1 MMRQPQY
8 TDHPEDRKKS
18 RQILLRLLAVYFSLG
33 VLLVGVTHVR
43 AKFNGLQSVPVQQEA
58 VAR

>member
-1 MMRQPQY
+1 MRQPRY
-8 TDHPEDRKKS
+8 PDHPDDRKKS

-33 VLLVGVTHVR
+33 VLLVGVTHVG
-43 AKFNGLQSVPVQQEA
+43 AKFSDPQSAPVNQEA

>member
-1 MMRQPQY
+1 MRQPRY
-8 TDHPEDRKKS
+8 LDHPNDRKKS

-33 VLLVGVTHVR
+33 VLLVGVTHVG
-43 AKFNGLQSVPVQQEA
+43 AKFTGPQSAPVNQEA

>member
-1 MMRQPQY
+1 MRHPHY

-18 RQILLRLLAVYFSLG
+18 RQILLRLVAVYFSLG

-43 AKFNGLQSVPVQQEA
+43 AKLTEPQAGPVQQQA
-58 VAR
+58 VVR

>member
-1 MMRQPQY
+1 MRHPY
-8 TDHPEDRKKS
+8 YMDHVDDRKKS
-18 RQILLRLLAVYFSLG
+18 RQILLRLLVVYFSLG

-43 AKFNGLQSVPVQQEA
+43 DKFIGPQPKPLQQEA